1 MPGKTVY
8 TRVIYMKTAIGL
20 WIDHRKAV
28 IVTVSDKGEKTKVIE
43 SMVEKQPG
51 RVAGVRSTTP
61 FEAQKV
67 QADDSQE
74 RKFTGQINTY
84 YDEVVSAVR
93 EAESI
98 LLFGPGEAK
107 GELKKR
113 LEGKKL
119 GGRIEAVETED
130 TMTDPQIAAKVRDY
144 FQN

>member
-1 MPGKTVY
+1 
-8 TRVIYMKTAIGL
+8 MKTTIGL

-28 IVTVSDKGEKTKVIE
+28 IVTISDKGEETKVIE

-51 RVAGVRSTTP
+51 RFDGVRSTTP

-74 RKFTGQINTY
+74 RKFTGQISTY
-84 YDEVVSAVR
+84 YDEVISAVC
-93 EAESI
+93 EAESL

-113 LEGKKL
+113 LEEKNL
-119 GGRIEAVETED
+119 GERIEAIETED
-130 TMTDPQIAAKVRDY
+130 NMTNPQIAAKVRDY